1 MGNTIVLTDAAC
13 DMPRSMI
20 DQLGLG
26 VVPFRIRAG
35 ELFVEDRRDEAALPQ
50 LYRKYLV
57 DKQDHY
63 AESIPLL
70 EREIEDF
77 LLKHVVTQH
86 DRASVSY
93 THLTLPTTCTPCR
106 SRWSP
111 YH

>member
-1 MGNTIVLTDAAC
+1 MGNTIGDTIVLTDAAC

-35 ELFVEDRRDEAALPQ
+35 ELFVEDRRDEVALPQ

-63 AESIPLL
+63 AESKIG
-70 EREIEDF
+70 RA
-77 LLKHVVTQH
+77 HV
-86 DRASVSY
+86 
-93 THLTLPTTCTPCR
+93 
-106 SRWSP
+106 
-111 YH
+111 